1 MNPATELAPQLKQ
14 LRLSGILDSLDARN
28 RQAIDAKLAYTE
40 FLALLIQDE
49 IARREQKKFGTRLRR
64 AAFRATKTLEG
75 FEFDRLPST
84 NRALVHELATGR
96 YIDER
101 APVLIVGPCGT
112 GKSHLAQALGHCA
125 VRQGHDVIFASC
137 AQLLASLNAARAVG
151 TFERKLLQLAR
162 VPVLIIDDFGLKPLR
177 APADEDLHDLIAER
191 YERTATIVTSNLD
204 FTEWDQAFPGNRL
217 LAAGLG
223 HRRPATPQRLLPHAR
238 RGLLPCAPTGSE
250 SGEKRPC
257 QHPEKHRFLTPQRRP
272 SEPGSSGFY
281 MPIIGGSIV
290 AVSDTSPC
298 RSASAS
304 RRADAEATFEFAVRS
319 LPGPLSQACT

>member
-84 NRALVHELATGR
+84 NRALVHDLATGR

-151 TFERKLLQLAR
+151 TYERKLQQLAR
-162 VPVLIIDDFGLKPLR
+162 VPVLIIDLCAAASDVESDGQSLTWRGLWPRRLHI
-177 APADEDLHDLIAER
+177 ASSQPSQPSDEVDVNAR
-191 YERTATIVTSNLD
+191 
-204 FTEWDQAFPGNRL
+204 
-217 LAAGLG
+217 AGLG
-223 HRRPATPQRLLPHAR
+223 GRSQGFRKHLGKRLAFQVQVGTCVLHRRVQGGMPKPLADRREVNSGLEQVNRRGMSQRVGVYPLLLQGAR
-238 RGLLPCAPTGSE
+238 RGCTGRDVLVE
-250 SGEKRPC
+250 QIP
-257 QHPEKHRFLTPQRRP
+257 
-272 SEPGSSGFY
+272 
-281 MPIIGGSIV
+281 
-290 AVSDTSPC
+290 DT
-298 RSASAS
+298 
-304 RRADAEATFEFAVRS
+304 EACEFAAALVRE
-319 LPGPLSQACT
+319 